1 LYYYSRS
8 LAARRRSTIPF
19 LPDTAAEVP
28 KSIELELRI
37 ARLELYVKDLTEQI
51 DLQAKRTV
59 ALQAQLDHFLA
70 RISHM

>member
-1 LYYYSRS
+1 M
-8 LAARRRSTIPF
+8 
-19 LPDTAAEVP
+19 PDTAAEVP

-70 RISHM
+70 RISHI